1 MLKYTETDKWKDYWF
16 TQLNPNE
23 KLVFIYLYENCDDAG
38 FIDVNHTVWTAQ
50 LKMSKIDV
58 FNSLKSLKKALLSGK
73 ATGNNILWIRKYLEY
88 QNRLPLNEQ
97 EHIDIIKKIKSNI
110 NKFSDNS
117 ELKSL
122 LDSIIIK
129 KNTLKRNDKFTPPS
143 EDEFKNYYSEI
154 KSHASND
161 EIDDL
166 YDYYKSCNW
175 KVGKGKDMSDWK
187 AAIRRAIRKNKI
199 DNGGKKSRTQVTM
212 DVVSEMKDK

>member
-122 LDSIIIK
+122 LDGIIIK

-143 EDEFKNYYSEI
+143 EDEFKNYYLEI
-154 KSHASND
+154 KPHASND